1 MSDPSAPSAQQLI
14 VRRAAQEL
22 WDGCYVNFGIGLP
35 SQVLRHVPEDVRPFV
50 HTENGILG
58 AWPQPDRQA
67 MDPQLIDAGGAYV
80 RTRHGGCHFDSATSF
95 AMVRSGR
102 LDLCMLG
109 AFEVDAQGD
118 LANWRIP
125 GQFTPGMGGGIELAE
140 RCRRVIVL
148 TTSTDKRGRSKLR
161 EVCSL
166 PLTAR
171 HCVQRVITELGVLD
185 IDEQGFVVRELMP
198 GVTASDMAAAVAAPL
213 RFALVSAA
221 DEGAPA

>member
-1 MSDPSAPSAQQLI
+1 MSDETTAAALSSQARI

-35 SQVLRHVPEDVRPFV
+35 SQVLRHVPNEVRPFV

-58 AWPQPDRQA
+58 AWPQHDRAA

-80 RTRHGGCHFDSATSF
+80 RTRHGGAYFDSATSF

-109 AFEVDAQGD
+109 AFEVDAQGN

-148 TTSTDKRGRSKLR
+148 TTATDKRGRSKLR
-161 EVCSL
+161 ESCSL

-171 HCVQRVITELGVLD
+171 HCVTRVITELGVLD
-185 IDEQGFVVRELMP
+185 LDARGFVVRELA
-198 GVTASDMAAAVAAPL
+198 ASVSAEHMQAAVAAPL
-213 RFALVSAA
+213 RFELS
-221 DEGAPA
+221 EGVCA